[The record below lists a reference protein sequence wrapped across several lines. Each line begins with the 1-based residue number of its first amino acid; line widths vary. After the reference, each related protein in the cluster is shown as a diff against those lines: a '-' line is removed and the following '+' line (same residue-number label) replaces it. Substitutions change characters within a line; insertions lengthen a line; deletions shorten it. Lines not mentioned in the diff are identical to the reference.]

1 MGGIHLHG
9 YWSISLN
16 FTFTLQ
22 DHFLRIALTD
32 GSPIPENITKKIESK
47 LSYLHTTF
55 NHLSASFGGGS
66 FISEM
71 RKLFAHDKSNGI
83 NCPKGFYASI
93 KSCVESLGGVISVND
108 LDSDYYKGKTFEVDI
123 DKLDG
128 RLTLR
133 DRQDECLASILSSR
147 GGMVV
152 GPTGFGK
159 SFMFSAICLV
169 YPNAKIHVITKR
181 VDVMRRIHSGLS
193 KYIPNIGVV
202 GAGKKTWSRVTVI
215 TADSMHKVGHYGES
229 EADIVLYDEAHEA
242 AAPTYADMLTRYTKA
257 KRFGF
262 TASPDGRAD
271 GAHFI
276 LEGLFGPNIFELS
289 YSDAVKVDLIVP
301 IKVEWITVN
310 SPSGSACRGMS
321 GVPKERW
328 GIWRNEDRNEA
339 IAKKANQYG
348 KDEQVLIM
356 VKSIEHA
363 VYLKQHLPDF
373 LICYDSMDPY
383 DYEGYVSKGLI
394 DPITC
399 PIMNPARREDMRVG
413 FEKGAIKK
421 VISTDVWSTGVDFA
435 QLGVLIRADARAS
448 KIVDIQAP
456 GRVSRKHAESG
467 KSHGLVIDVM
477 DNFDHT
483 FMNRSR
489 SRKLSYKKI
498 GWQDITAYE
507 NISAP
512 YFVNPGDDSFDIL
525 GSDLE

>member
-1 MGGIHLHG
+1 M
-9 YWSISLN
+9 N
-16 FTFTLQ
+16 FKFTMQ
-22 DHFLRIALTD
+22 DHFLRISLGD
-32 GSPIPENITKKIESK
+32 NDPIPTAISKKIESR

-55 NHLSASFGGGS
+55 NHLSGSGGGFVS
-66 FISEM
+66 DM
-71 RKLFAHDKSNGI
+71 RRLFARDSTNGI
-83 NCPKGFYASI
+83 NCPKGFYLAI
-93 KSCVESLGGVISVND
+93 RSCVESLGGVITVND
-108 LDSDYYKGKTFEVDI
+108 LDSEYYTGAPFEI
-123 DKLDG
+123 DLNRLDG

-133 DRQDECLASILSSR
+133 DRQDECLASILTSR

-193 KYIPNIGVV
+193 KFIPSIGVI
-202 GAGKKTWSRVTVI
+202 GAGKKHWSRVTVI

-229 EADIVLYDEAHEA
+229 SADIVLYDEAHEA
-242 AAPTYADMLTRYTKA
+242 AAATYADMLTRYTKA

-271 GAHFI
+271 GAHFM
-276 LEGLFGPNIFELS
+276 LEGLFGPTIFELS
-289 YSDAVKVDLIVP
+289 YSEAVKVDLIVP

-310 SPSGSACRGMS
+310 MLGGSPCSGLS

-328 GIWRNEDRNEA
+328 GIWRNEDRNAA

-363 VYLKQHLPDF
+363 VYLKQYLPDF
-373 LICYDSMDPY
+373 LICYDSMDPGDY
-383 DYEGYVSKGLI
+383 DGYVAKGLI
-394 DPITC
+394 DPVTC
-399 PIMNPARREDMRVG
+399 PIMRPARREEMRVG
-413 FEKGAIKK
+413 FETGAIKK

-435 QLGVLIRADARAS
+435 QLGILIRADARAS

-456 GRVSRKHAESG
+456 GRVSRKHDESG
-467 KSHGLVIDVM
+467 KSYGLVIDVM

-498 GWQDITAYE
+498 GWQDITANE
-507 NISAP
+507 NSLAP
-512 YFVNPGDDSFDIL
+512 YSSNSEGDSFDIL
-525 GSDLE
+525 GSDFE